1 MLKEEISKNLNVPF
15 VTLETEKGKAYL
27 CDNGALFLDSE
38 YKDIDLKSEYEKRKG
53 QYDYDYAKATGE
65 ARWNLTEE
73 TEKAMERRLENVKRR
88 ELEEKHGIPE
98 FTVKPQTFTDTRRK
112 DAVTVSTGAI
122 QEDTKGKEKGSEGS
136 RPASSNRSNAVR
148 NEDRTAS
155 VKMICFLLAF
165 TSAISMIIST
175 LHTATYLNDYAD
187 IVSSWLMSASVT
199 AYNST
204 AFEVSVMFHKT
215 KRNLIAIIFMLLW
228 VFVTIFS
235 MATTVS
241 VFYDSF
247 NFNELKIAEENKVND
262 SSRLA
267 LDLLQKAEADLRES
281 ISYKKKDMNNRLEK
295 GWATTAVR
303 KELVELENKLQSNLN
318 EQKEILSSAP
328 EITSVES
335 HRKESLFTFLG
346 RKLRIEGGIL
356 EFIMS
361 TLSAVFVNLISPL
374 SMTAVMELNRKV
386 DKTN

>member
-1 MLKEEISKNLNVPF
+1 MLKEETSKNLNVPF
-15 VTLETEKGKAYL
+15 VTLETKKGKAYL

-53 QYDYDYAKATGE
+53 QYDYTQSKNKGLLVKKTNE
-65 ARWNLTEE
+65 NE
-73 TEKAMERRLENVKRR
+73 TEYASKEAEKTMEESKKADR
-88 ELEEKHGIPE
+88 EKHVLQPY
-98 FTVKPQTFTDTRRK
+98 DTGSYELHEADRRNTNSFNK
-112 DAVTVSTGAI
+112 
-122 QEDTKGKEKGSEGS
+122 TKSI
-136 RPASSNRSNAVR
+136 
-148 NEDRTAS
+148 
-155 VKMICFLLAF
+155 KMICFLLAF
-165 TSAISMIIST
+165 TSAISMFIST
-175 LHTATYLNDYAD
+175 LHTATYLKDYAD

-215 KRNLIAIIFMLLW
+215 KRNIIAVIFMLLW
-228 VFVTIFS
+228 VFVTVFS

-267 LDLLQKAEADLRES
+267 LDILQKAETDLRES
-281 ISYKKKDMNNRLEK
+281 IAFKKKDMNNRLEK

-303 KELVELENKLQSNLN
+303 NELVSLEDKLQSNLN

-335 HRKESLFTFLG
+335 HRKESLFAFLG
-346 RKLRIEGGIL
+346 RKMRVEGGIL

-361 TLSAVFVNLISPL
+361 TLSAIFINLIAPL
-374 SMTAVMELNRKV
+374 SLTAVVELNRKV
-386 DKTN
+386 DETD